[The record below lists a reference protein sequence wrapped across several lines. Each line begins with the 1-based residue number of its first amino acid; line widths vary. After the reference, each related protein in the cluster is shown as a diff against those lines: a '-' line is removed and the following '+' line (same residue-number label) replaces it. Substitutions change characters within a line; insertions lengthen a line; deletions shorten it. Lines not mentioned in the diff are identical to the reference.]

1 MWDRDK
7 MPDPMGG
14 KRLLDYDC
22 KVSYKRDTII
32 KPRKIRKPDDIRPG
46 TKKGK
51 LDIEPIWVVE
61 IMMPKKLIADI
72 YTGYK
77 AQEDIGTDPAVTPT
91 IAPEIQPAEV
101 GAEATQG
108 TEDVA

>member
-1 MWDRDK
+1 
-7 MPDPMGG
+7 MPRSGTTLVEQIISSHNEVCG
-14 KRLLDYDC
+14 AGEL
-22 KVSYKRDTII
+22 SYMEDII
-32 KPRKIRKPDDIRPG
+32 KN
-46 TKKGK
+46 
-51 LDIEPIWVVE
+51 LVN
-61 IMMPKKLIADI
+61 
-72 YTGYK
+72 YK

>member
-1 MWDRDK
+1 
-7 MPDPMGG
+7 
-14 KRLLDYDC
+14 
-22 KVSYKRDTII
+22 
-32 KPRKIRKPDDIRPG
+32 
-46 TKKGK
+46 
-51 LDIEPIWVVE
+51 
-61 IMMPKKLIADI
+61 MPKKLIADI

-91 IAPEIQPAEV
+91 IAPEIQPAEE